1 MKATRI
7 INYTTVLLIILLFG
21 SCTDVLD
28 LQSDS
33 MEPRLVITGTLSTVP
48 GYQVIEIS
56 ATVPY
61 FGQELPS
68 NIDADR
74 VCINGQE
81 LAHDAPGIYAL
92 GDQFAAVEGETY
104 KLEVWIDFDKD
115 GVQEYYSASTTVP
128 VLHKLETLLLESVL
142 PSSVKDIPFVLILGF
157 QDTTGPHYYGAS
169 LSINDVV
176 YSNRILRYYVH
187 TLNSY
192 SQDGKYVYF
201 PVSDWIITD
210 ALTWDNGQTFD
221 LYVGDTLTVELQTLS
236 KEYYEYLLE
245 AKTEK
250 SQQFPLFSGPRGNV
264 SGNIS
269 GGALGLFGSYAASR
283 KTVILPECPGLPVR

>member
-1 MKATRI
+1 
-7 INYTTVLLIILLFG
+7 
-21 SCTDVLD
+21 
-28 LQSDS
+28 

-104 KLEVWIDFDKD
+104 KLEVWIDFEKD

-128 VLHKLETLLLESVL
+128 VLHKIETLLLESVL

-157 QDTTGPHYYGAS
+157 SGTTGPDFITEPVS
-169 LSINDVV
+169 QVNDVV

-192 SQDGKYVYF
+192 SQDGEYVYF

-250 SQQFPLFSGPRGNV
+250 SQQFPLFSGPRVMSAGILAEAHWDC
-264 SGNIS
+264 SLLWRPAG
-269 GGALGLFGSYAASR
+269 
-283 KTVILPECPGLPVR
+283 KTVILPECPGLPVW